1 MKLLAQ
7 INGPE
12 DLHELSDAELV
23 ELAQEVRQHI
33 IDTVGEIG
41 GHFGANLGTCE
52 LAVAL
57 HSVLDSPRDKIL
69 WDVGHQAY
77 PHKVLTGRRDQLATI
92 RQYGGL
98 APFCSISESPH
109 DIMGAG
115 HASTSIGYAVGIKE
129 GMRQLDPDNNARVVA
144 VIGDGAMTGGVAF
157 EAIGQAGGLGTP
169 IVVVLND
176 NGMSIA
182 PNVGSLS
189 RYFNRVRLN
198 PKLWRARSDLEGG
211 LTRLPIGIGAAFE
224 RLGPHLKESIKAFW
238 APGLWWEELDWAYM
252 GVIDGHDVPAL
263 REALREALA
272 AERPVV
278 VHIAT
283 VKGKGF
289 APAEEGGLEGME
301 KWHAAKPNSIVNGS
315 PARPKAA
322 ANGSTGRKRIVPPQY
337 TQVFGE
343 ALVRECERDARV
355 VGITAAMNSGTGLSI
370 LQKALP
376 DRYFDVGIAEQ
387 QAVLFAAGLAL
398 EGVKPVA
405 AIYSTFLQRAYDQIV
420 HDVCLQRLN
429 VVFAM
434 DRAGL
439 VGDDGPT
446 HHGAFD
452 IAYLRCLPN
461 IVLMAPRDEAM
472 LVHMLRTALEY
483 DDGPIALRY
492 PRGEGTGVEM
502 PRRRPG
508 DPDRLRG
515 DPARA
520 LRAGGL
526 RSPRGSDRIRHGRRQ
541 GAGGGGPARRAPDR
555 RDGRRRALCEADRRR
570 PDGPARGRAR
580 PARDRRGGRPGRGL
594 RLGRVGGPQR
604 GRSGPQDP
612 AGGAAGPLRG
622 PRQARPAARGGRL
635 HRGPHRRAGPRGDLR
650 PSARARERRLCGHRR
665 LRAPAWAT
673 LNPKGH
679 GARATG
685 TGRGTAPTTR
695 SGRLAERNGPPGSA
709 GRFGEEGSKEV
720 QMKRCNSGIDINM
733 LAAGAGQCDI
743 GHRDQPRRP
752 PERRTCILWLPPS
765 PPCWREPLSRR
776 ARIRRRSL
784 ANTPGNPGVF
794 VPRAICARV
803 ERDAQAT
810 A

>member
-1 MKLLAQ
+1 VSRKPDAKDGADARKRAAEDAKPARLLDS
-7 INGPE
+7 IDGPQ
-12 DLHELSDAELV
+12 DLKGLSEQELAT
-23 ELAQEVRQHI
+23 LAQEVRTHI

-57 HSVLDSPRDKIL
+57 HSVLESPRDKIL

-77 PHKVLTGRRDQLATI
+77 PHKILTGRRDRLETI
-92 RQYGGL
+92 RQYGGI
-98 APFCSISESPH
+98 APFCSREESEH

-115 HASTSIGYAVGIKE
+115 HASTSIGYAVGLKE
-129 GMRQLDPDNNARVVA
+129 GMRRLSGEQADDEDGLNGKVVA

-169 IVVVLND
+169 MVVVLND

-182 PNVGSLS
+182 PNVGALS

-198 PKLWRARSDLEGG
+198 PKLWHARAGVEGG
-211 LTRLPIGIGAAFE
+211 LTRLPGGIGSAFE
-224 RLGPHLKESIKAFW
+224 RLGPQLKESIKAFW

-252 GVIDGHDVPAL
+252 GVVDGHDVRAL

-289 APAEEGGLEGME
+289 APAEDGGLEGME
-301 KWHAAKPNSIVNGS
+301 EWHAAKPKSIVNGL
-315 PARPKAA
+315 PASATPRKDRMTAKPTKAPA
-322 ANGSTGRKRIVPPQY
+322 PQY

-370 LQKALP
+370 LQKAMP
-376 DRYFDVGIAEQ
+376 ERYFDVGIAEQ
-387 QAVLFAAGLAL
+387 QAILFASGLAL
-398 EGVKPVA
+398 QGVKPVA

-472 LVHMLRTALEY
+472 LVHMLRTALLF
-483 DDGPIALRY
+483 DGPIALRY
-492 PRGEGTGVEM
+492 PRGEGVGVELPHEPEAIAIGTGEILREGGAGETAGRRVALIGYGSGVGKALAAAEALSGQDISVTVVDARFAKPIDAGLM
-502 PRRRPG
+502 AQLAAEHDLLVTVEEGVLAGGFGSAVWETLNEAGATPRILRVG
-508 DPDRLRG
+508 LPDRYVTHG
-515 DPARA
+515 KPA
-520 LRAGGL
+520 LLHEEVGFT
-526 RSPRGSDRIRHGRRQ
+526 PERI
-541 GAGGGGPARRAPDR
+541 
-555 RDGRRRALCEADRRR
+555 
-570 PDGPARGRAR
+570 
-580 PARDRRGGRPGRGL
+580 
-594 RLGRVGGPQR
+594 
-604 GRSGPQDP
+604 
-612 AGGAAGPLRG
+612 
-622 PRQARPAARGGRL
+622 
-635 HRGPHRRAGPRGDLR
+635 
-650 PSARARERRLCGHRR
+650 
-665 LRAPAWAT
+665 
-673 LNPKGH
+673 
-679 GARATG
+679 
-685 TGRGTAPTTR
+685 
-695 SGRLAERNGPPGSA
+695 AERVVAAITDRASA
-709 GRFGEEGSKEV
+709 V
-720 QMKRCNSGIDINM
+720 
-733 LAAGAGQCDI
+733 
-743 GHRDQPRRP
+743 
-752 PERRTCILWLPPS
+752 
-765 PPCWREPLSRR
+765 
-776 ARIRRRSL
+776 
-784 ANTPGNPGVF
+784 
-794 VPRAICARV
+794 V
-803 ERDAQAT
+803 EA
-810 A
+810 

>member
-1 MKLLAQ
+1 MSLLEH
-7 INGPE
+7 IDGPE
-12 DLHELSDAELV
+12 DLHGLSEQELSQ
-23 ELAQEVRQHI
+23 LAQEVREHI

-57 HSVLDSPRDKIL
+57 HSLLDSPRDKIL

-77 PHKVLTGRRDQLATI
+77 PHKILTGRRDELATI

-98 APFCSISESPH
+98 APFCCRAESEH

-129 GMRQLDPDNNARVVA
+129 GMRHLGGEGADKDGKVVA

-157 EAIGQAGGLGTP
+157 EAISQAGGLGTP

-182 PNVGSLS
+182 PNVGALS

-198 PKLWRARSDLEGG
+198 PKLWHARSGVEGG
-211 LTRLPIGIGAAFE
+211 LKGLPIGIGAAFE

-252 GVIDGHDVPAL
+252 GVIDGHDVKAL

-272 AERPVV
+272 AQRPVV

-289 APAEEGGLEGME
+289 APAEDGGLEGME
-301 KWHAAKPNSIVNGS
+301 KWHAAKPHSISNGMPTQ
-315 PARPKAA
+315 PAAKTAA
-322 ANGSTGRKRIVPPQY
+322 DGRSSAGAAKRNGERTRIAQALPPQY
-337 TQVFGE
+337 TQVFGD
-343 ALVRECERDARV
+343 ALVRECERDERV

-370 LQKALP
+370 LQKAMP

-387 QAVLFAAGLAL
+387 QAILFAAGLAL
-398 EGVKPVA
+398 EGCKPVA

-420 HDVCLQRLN
+420 HDVCLQKLN

-472 LVHMLRTALEY
+472 LVNMLGSALRY

-492 PRGEGTGVEM
+492 PRGEGTGVQLPAEAQ
-502 PRRRPG
+502 PIAIGTGEILREGERRGADAAGRRVALIGYGSGVGKALEAAELLEHEEITLTLADARFAKPIDAGLMAQLAAENDLLVTIEEGVLAGGFGSAVWETLNEAGVTGPG
-508 DPDRLRG
+508 IMRVGLPDRYVTHGKPALLHEEIGFTGARIAERVLAAVSDRG
-515 DPARA
+515 PSP
-520 LRAGGL
+520 RAGG
-526 RSPRGSDRIRHGRRQ
+526 SAIV
-541 GAGGGGPARRAPDR
+541 GA
-555 RDGRRRALCEADRRR
+555 
-570 PDGPARGRAR
+570 
-580 PARDRRGGRPGRGL
+580 
-594 RLGRVGGPQR
+594 
-604 GRSGPQDP
+604 
-612 AGGAAGPLRG
+612 
-622 PRQARPAARGGRL
+622 
-635 HRGPHRRAGPRGDLR
+635 
-650 PSARARERRLCGHRR
+650 
-665 LRAPAWAT
+665 
-673 LNPKGH
+673 
-679 GARATG
+679 
-685 TGRGTAPTTR
+685 
-695 SGRLAERNGPPGSA
+695 
-709 GRFGEEGSKEV
+709 
-720 QMKRCNSGIDINM
+720 
-733 LAAGAGQCDI
+733 
-743 GHRDQPRRP
+743 
-752 PERRTCILWLPPS
+752 
-765 PPCWREPLSRR
+765 
-776 ARIRRRSL
+776 
-784 ANTPGNPGVF
+784 
-794 VPRAICARV
+794 
-803 ERDAQAT
+803 
-810 A
+810 

>member
-1 MKLLAQ
+1 MSDRPDHTSLLDQ
-7 INGPE
+7 INGPA
-12 DLHELSDAELV
+12 DLTALSEEELSQ
-23 ELAQEVRQHI
+23 LAQEVREHI

-77 PHKVLTGRRDQLATI
+77 PHKILTGRRDELSTI

-98 APFCSISESPH
+98 TPFCSIEESEH

-129 GMRQLDPDNNARVVA
+129 GMRLMDREDQGKVVA

-182 PNVGSLS
+182 PNVGALS

-198 PKLWRARSDLEGG
+198 PKLWHARAGVEGG
-211 LTRLPIGIGAAFE
+211 LARLPIGIGSAFE
-224 RLGPHLKESIKAFW
+224 RLGPQLKESIKAFW

-252 GVIDGHDVPAL
+252 GVIDGHDTRAL
-263 REALREALA
+263 REALKEALA

-301 KWHAAKPNSIVNGS
+301 QWHAAKPKSI
-315 PARPKAA
+315 
-322 ANGSTGRKRIVPPQY
+322 ANGAPAPAPVRSANGADGLPRAPAPPQY

-343 ALVRECERDARV
+343 ALVRECERDERV
-355 VGITAAMNSGTGLSI
+355 VGITAAMNSGTGLNI
-370 LQKALP
+370 LQKAMP
-376 DRYFDVGIAEQ
+376 ERYFDVGIAEQ
-387 QAVLFAAGLAL
+387 QAILFASGLAL

-420 HDVCLQRLN
+420 HDVCLQKLN

-452 IAYLRCLPN
+452 ISYLRCLPN

-472 LVHMLRTALEY
+472 LVHMLHTALTY

-492 PRGEGTGVEM
+492 PRGEGTGVEL
-502 PRRRPG
+502 PRTPMELPIGTGEIILDGGATDPNATGVAGRRVALIGYGSGVGKALEAAAELKDLEIPVTVADARFAKPIDVG
-508 DPDRLRG
+508 LMAQLAAEHDLLVTIEEGVLAGGFGSAVWETLNETGATPRILRVGLPDRYVTHG
-515 DPARA
+515 KPA
-520 LRAGGL
+520 LL
-526 RSPRGSDRIRHGRRQ
+526 H
-541 GAGGGGPARRAPDR
+541 
-555 RDGRRRALCEADRRR
+555 EE
-570 PDGPARGRAR
+570 
-580 PARDRRGGRPGRGL
+580 
-594 RLGRVGGPQR
+594 VGF
-604 GRSGPQDP
+604 
-612 AGGAAGPLRG
+612 
-622 PRQARPAARGGRL
+622 
-635 HRGPHRRAGPRGDLR
+635 
-650 PSARARERRLCGHRR
+650 
-665 LRAPAWAT
+665 
-673 LNPKGH
+673 
-679 GARATG
+679 TG
-685 TGRGTAPTTR
+685 KQI
-695 SGRLAERNGPPGSA
+695 AERVAAAINDRHSA
-709 GRFGEEGSKEV
+709 IV
-720 QMKRCNSGIDINM
+720 
-733 LAAGAGQCDI
+733 GA
-743 GHRDQPRRP
+743 
-752 PERRTCILWLPPS
+752 
-765 PPCWREPLSRR
+765 
-776 ARIRRRSL
+776 
-784 ANTPGNPGVF
+784 
-794 VPRAICARV
+794 
-803 ERDAQAT
+803 
-810 A
+810 

>member
-1 MKLLAQ
+1 VSLLET
-7 INGPE
+7 IDGPE
-12 DLHELSDAELV
+12 DLRGLSEQDLAR
-23 ELAQEVRQHI
+23 LAQEVREHI

-77 PHKVLTGRRDQLATI
+77 PHKILTGRRERLSTI

-98 APFCSISESPH
+98 APFCSIAESHH

-129 GMRQLDPDNNARVVA
+129 GMRHAGAGADAKVVA

-157 EAIGQAGGLGTP
+157 EAISQAGGLGTP

-182 PNVGSLS
+182 PNVGALS

-198 PKLWRARSDLEGG
+198 PKLWHARAGVEGG
-211 LTRLPIGIGAAFE
+211 LTRLPGGIGAAFE

-238 APGLWWEELDWAYM
+238 APGLWWEELDWAYT
-252 GVIDGHDVPAL
+252 GVIDGHDVKAL

-272 AERPVV
+272 AQRPVV

-301 KWHAAKPNSIVNGS
+301 KWHAAKPKSILNGS
-315 PARPKAA
+315 PRPASSGVASPKPAD
-322 ANGSTGRKRIVPPQY
+322 VPPPQY

-343 ALVRECERDARV
+343 ALVRECERDQRV
-355 VGITAAMNSGTGLSI
+355 IGITAAMNSGTGLSI
-370 LQKALP
+370 LQKAMP
-376 DRYFDVGIAEQ
+376 ERYFDVGIAEQ
-387 QAVLFAAGLAL
+387 QAILFAAGLSL
-398 EGVKPVA
+398 EGAKPVA

-420 HDVCLQRLN
+420 HDVCLQKLN

-472 LVHMLRTALEY
+472 LVNMLRTALDY

-492 PRGEGTGVEM
+492 PRGEGIGVPLPAEPQPIQIGTGEILREGDLTGSTARAGRRAALIGYGTGVGKALEAARELERHELAVTVADARFAKPIDAGLVAQLAAEHDLLVTVEEGVLAGGFGSAVWETLNEAGAT
-502 PRRRPG
+502 PRILRVG
-508 DPDRLRG
+508 LPDRYVTHG
-515 DPARA
+515 KPALLHAEVGFTGERIA
-520 LRAGGL
+520 ERVAKAIAD
-526 RSPRGSDRIRHGRRQ
+526 RSQPPRG
-541 GAGGGGPARRAPDR
+541 A
-555 RDGRRRALCEADRRR
+555 
-570 PDGPARGRAR
+570 
-580 PARDRRGGRPGRGL
+580 
-594 RLGRVGGPQR
+594 
-604 GRSGPQDP
+604 
-612 AGGAAGPLRG
+612 
-622 PRQARPAARGGRL
+622 
-635 HRGPHRRAGPRGDLR
+635 
-650 PSARARERRLCGHRR
+650 
-665 LRAPAWAT
+665 
-673 LNPKGH
+673 
-679 GARATG
+679 
-685 TGRGTAPTTR
+685 
-695 SGRLAERNGPPGSA
+695 GSA
-709 GRFGEEGSKEV
+709 IV
-720 QMKRCNSGIDINM
+720 
-733 LAAGAGQCDI
+733 GA
-743 GHRDQPRRP
+743 
-752 PERRTCILWLPPS
+752 
-765 PPCWREPLSRR
+765 
-776 ARIRRRSL
+776 
-784 ANTPGNPGVF
+784 
-794 VPRAICARV
+794 
-803 ERDAQAT
+803 
-810 A
+810 